1 MRRFVLAAICS
12 LFAALFAVAAA
23 ERKAPAGSPPQV
35 DRATGRGQH
44 HPFAIERCGRT
55 DALAIPTRN
64 LVLRLAGS
72 RWKLVGGQLISASS
86 LSSDRGDTGSRLADG
101 DGACGFAGQSG
112 LASLQA
118 LSVRLQI

>member
-1 MRRFVLAAICS
+1 MRRFVLAAICL
-12 LFAALFAVAAA
+12 LFAVLITVAAA
-23 ERKAPAGSPPQV
+23 EWKAPAGSPPQV
-35 DRATGRGQH
+35 DRDTGPGQH
-44 HPFAIERCGRT
+44 QPFAIERCSGT

-72 RWKLVGGQLISASS
+72 RWELVGGQLISASS
-86 LSSDRGDTGSRLADG
+86 LSSDRGDTGSRLAG
-101 DGACGFAGQSG
+101 RDGACGFAGQSG